1 LAQPLAHPDLKVGTE
16 WRFVYFRYENA
27 KPLVSVA
34 LSMVVQLLELP
45 KDKNEQLKRYA
56 RETSVLMKPIV
67 GEWESRY
74 GSLQPQ
80 AQAPRKNE
88 EE

>member
-1 LAQPLAHPDLKVGTE
+1 
-16 WRFVYFRYENA
+16 
-27 KPLVSVA
+27 
-34 LSMVVQLLELP
+34 
-45 KDKNEQLKRYA
+45 
-56 RETSVLMKPIV
+56 LMKPIV